1 MKIRNSRL
9 EGLVGA
15 DLFWLTNTAPHAIY
29 FYGDILVK
37 ACNRLG
43 LETTVDGV
51 VAFVSASGVC
61 YKAGPAFK
69 VHR

>member
-1 MKIRNSRL
+1 VKIRNSRL
-9 EGLVGA
+9 DGLVGA
-15 DLFWLTNTAPHAIY
+15 GLFWLTNTPHAIY
-29 FYGDILVK
+29 FYSDILVK

-43 LETTVDGV
+43 LKTTVDAAA
-51 VAFVSASGVC
+51 AFVSASGVC

>member
-29 FYGDILVK
+29 FYSDILVK
-37 ACNRLG
+37 ACNRL
-43 LETTVDGV
+43 
-51 VAFVSASGVC
+51 SAIRQGQHLRCIDEGQKSSNCRISG
-61 YKAGPAFK
+61 Y
-69 VHR
+69 RNR